1 MWRVIIFMSL
11 ACVGLITQSSVA
23 SAQQVETKAE
33 TPKREAADRRV
44 ALWVLDNDDAT
55 KTLAQSVKSTLEENK
70 YQVIEVGELRRT
82 IARQKIAAPSTEE
95 MANLDKLKAA
105 LEDGNKAYFYES
117 PQVAIQRLEPLT
129 EQAKPK
135 LAALS
140 HRPDVATLVYNGY
153 ATLIRAYIDQDDI
166 TRAKRAAKQ
175 LSSMFPHKEPSR
187 GSIPQNVIG
196 LIEQEREAL
205 DRQGTYLTVQMV
217 NASAG
222 CVLYV
227 NGIEAVERSRFKVD
241 PEGSYYGKMVCNK
254 SQTAAVW
261 PIKVTKGKSEEF
273 SVVDRDPFAFSMAD
287 DSFDSRALA
296 EGYMK
301 FVVQLTDLP
310 QVVGLSRAKGK
321 SGDES
326 FLLVRLD
333 ERRNTVWSDGTSN
346 RTVLKLLTSVFPEI
360 QIKEQPA
367 VGARDEG
374 RPVWAWVITG
384 IGAAAMIGGGAYG
397 YVQHQESER
406 YRCTPNREGTTP
418 DNCDGTEPFS
428 QPVTNEEV
436 TQFNE
441 DWNTTSN
448 RRWIGVGVMGAG
460 VIMTTVGIVGLV
472 SGGSQESPSTKL
484 EILPTL
490 GGAQVRMRF

>member
-1 MWRVIIFMSL
+1 MWRVIVWMSL
-11 ACVGLITQSSVA
+11 CAGLISLSSQA
-23 SAQQVETKAE
+23 HAQAKPKAE
-33 TPKREAADRRV
+33 PKRGEADRRV
-44 ALWVLDNDDAT
+44 ALWVLDDDDAT

-82 IARQKIAAPSTEE
+82 IARQKIAPPSKEE
-95 MANLDKLKAA
+95 MASLDKLKAA
-105 LEDGNKAYFYES
+105 LEDGNKAYFYDS
-117 PQVAIQRLEPLT
+117 PQVAIQKLEPLT

-135 LAALS
+135 LAGLS
-140 HRPDVATLVYNGY
+140 HRPDVAELVYTGY

-175 LSSMFPHKEPSR
+175 LSSLFPHKEPQR
-187 GSIPQNVIG
+187 GQIPQNVIG

-205 DRQGTYLTVQMV
+205 DKQATYLTVRMV
-217 NASAG
+217 NGADG

-227 NGIEAVERSRFKVD
+227 NGVEAVERSRFRVD
-241 PEGSYYGKMVCNK
+241 PEGSYYAKMVCAQ
-254 SQTAAVW
+254 SPASYVW

-296 EGYMK
+296 EGYMG
-301 FVVQLTDLP
+301 FVAQLTDLP
-310 QVVGLSRAKGK
+310 QVVGLARAKGK

-333 ERRNTVWSDGTSN
+333 ERRQTVWSDGTSN

-360 QIKEQPA
+360 KIKEQP

-374 RPVWAWVITG
+374 RPVWAWVVTG
-384 IGAAAMIGGGAYG
+384 LGAAAMIGGGAYG
-397 YVQHQESER
+397 YIQHQESER
-406 YRCTPNREGTTP
+406 YRCTPNRDGDKP
-418 DNCDGTEPFS
+418 DNCDGVEPFG

-436 TQFNE
+436 KQFNE

-448 RRWIGVGVMGAG
+448 RRWIGVGILGAG
-460 VIMTTVGIVGLV
+460 VIMTTVGVVGLF
-472 SGGSQESPSTKL
+472 SGKEQPASADTKL